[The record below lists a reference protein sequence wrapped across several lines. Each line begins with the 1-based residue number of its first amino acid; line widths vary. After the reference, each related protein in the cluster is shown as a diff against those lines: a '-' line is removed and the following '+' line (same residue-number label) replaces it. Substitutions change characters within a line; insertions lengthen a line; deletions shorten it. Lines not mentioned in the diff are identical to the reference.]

1 MQGQHQCVCVWVGGC
16 KGSCKQEVMAG
27 VRSTARPGMEA
38 RRRVQAGEGEGPLI
52 LQPELE
58 LGQVDRHSQGSANC
72 TAVLSPF
79 S

>member
-1 MQGQHQCVCVWVGGC
+1 
-16 KGSCKQEVMAG
+16 MAG